1 MWSFIILPQRWI
13 PIIPLDPL
21 TVLCIHPEAVP
32 NVVLASLSAN
42 MLWDTKE
49 SICLWYISLPMPR
62 ITAVVGN
69 LRREGNVAE
78 LNPVHLLVSFSH
90 SLSVIKTSPL
100 LFFLFSSL
108 YSVMLI
114 DCFSSHL
121 SQNPPCPRFD
131 NWHRVCFSLYHHS
144 GDTFTN
150 ISRNSLWSFFF
161 FCKSIKEKSWMHLRE
176 VIMGSD
182 IGGK

>member
-1 MWSFIILPQRWI
+1 MLWQILRSVSLQKWLITQKWLIVTFVWMWSFIILPQRWI

-90 SLSVIKTSPL
+90 SLSVIKTTSL
-100 LFFLFSSL
+100 LFFSSL
-108 YSVMLI
+108 LSTQSCWSIASAATSAKIHHAQGSITGTGSVFLCTI
-114 DCFSSHL
+114 TQGTH
-121 SQNPPCPRFD
+121 SQ
-131 NWHRVCFSLYHHS
+131 
-144 GDTFTN
+144 T
-150 ISRNSLWSFFF
+150 
-161 FCKSIKEKSWMHLRE
+161 
-176 VIMGSD
+176 
-182 IGGK
+182 